1 MGSANYLGE
10 RRKDSGRCLASYSLL
25 HPVDESILPESYW
38 WRAHA
43 KRLRLYTKDV
53 EFGEKTMRDLKR
65 VPAGA
70 RKVSAR
76 SSHKTFLS
84 HYEIVFIDEDGNTIE
99 VPHGA
104 Q

>member
-1 MGSANYLGE
+1 
-10 RRKDSGRCLASYSLL
+10 
-25 HPVDESILPESYW
+25 VDESIPPDSYW
-38 WRAHA
+38 WRTHE

-65 VPAGA
+65 VPKGA
-70 RKVSAR
+70 RKVRAR
-76 SSHKTFLS
+76 SRHKTFLS

-99 VPHGA
+99 VPDGA